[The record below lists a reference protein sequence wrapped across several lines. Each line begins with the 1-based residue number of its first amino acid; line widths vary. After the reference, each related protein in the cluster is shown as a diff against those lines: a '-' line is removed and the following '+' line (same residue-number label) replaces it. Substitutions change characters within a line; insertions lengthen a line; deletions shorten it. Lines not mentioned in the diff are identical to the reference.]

1 MRSRAVV
8 VLSVLGMSLVSGGW
22 LLQKG
27 MEDGGRVLDRARL
40 FDDVF
45 EHVSQFYVDS
55 VPQSSLYE
63 KAVDGL
69 LRELHD
75 PHSVYLTGERLRRLT
90 ESTTGNYAGVGIQI
104 DVRNGW
110 ITVVSALPGTP
121 AERAGLEGGDRIVAI
136 DSVGTE
142 GWSSD
147 EASRVLRG
155 PEGTR
160 VVLTIERP
168 GVAQRFPVPVQ
179 RREIHV
185 PSVQHAVMLEPGT
198 GYIDLTVFS
207 ENSAEEIERAVERLR
222 DQGMRELILDLRDNP
237 GGLLDQGVAVSDLF
251 LDRGDMIVS
260 MRGRT
265 PDANREFLDR
275 AAQRWSGLP
284 MVVLVNENSASASE
298 IVAGALQDHDRAVIV
313 GRTSYGKGSAQS
325 LFPLSG
331 GGALK
336 LTTALWFTPVG
347 RSINKKLSDDDAEQL
362 ALDLPEEVPS
372 GERTPYRTETGRT
385 VYGGGGITPDVAVS
399 DSIRSAE
406 ELALTRALGTD
417 VAKFRDALTAQAMS
431 MKVSRA
437 VRTPDFTIG
446 PSTLDAFRERLERS
460 DVAIA
465 DDLFDD
471 SRDVITRLLTYEVAR
486 YVFGPE
492 VEFLRRA
499 RSDDV
504 VQTAVRLVKG
514 APSQQALFER
524 AQQYPTDVAQLQ
536 KSGGGR

>member
-1 MRSRAVV
+1 MRSRALV
-8 VLSVLGMSLVSGGW
+8 VLSVLGISLVSGGW

-27 MEDGGRVLDRARL
+27 MSDGGRALDRARL

-55 VPQSSLYE
+55 VPQSNLYE

-90 ESTTGNYAGVGIQI
+90 ESTTGHYAGVGIQI
-104 DVRNGW
+104 DVRDGW

-121 AERAGLEGGDRIVAI
+121 AARAGLEGGDRIVAI

-155 PEGTR
+155 PDGTR
-160 VVLTIERP
+160 VTLMIERP
-168 GVAQRFPVPVQ
+168 GVAQRFPVPVT
-179 RREIHV
+179 RREIRV

-207 ENSAEEIERAVERLR
+207 ESSAEEIERAVESLR
-222 DQGMRELILDLRDNP
+222 QQGMRELILDLRDNP

-251 LDRGDMIVS
+251 LDRGEMIVS

-265 PDANREFLDR
+265 PDANREFVDR
-275 AAQRWSGLP
+275 AAQRWEGLP

-298 IVAGALQDHDRAVIV
+298 IVAGALQDHDRAVLI

-325 LFPLSG
+325 LFPLAG

-347 RSINKKLSDDDAEQL
+347 RSINKKMNEDESEEL
-362 ALDLPEEVPS
+362 ALELPEETPE
-372 GERTPYRTETGRT
+372 GDRQPYRTESGRI
-385 VYGGGGITPDVAVS
+385 VYGGGGISPDVTVS
-399 DSIRSAE
+399 DSARAAD

-431 MKVSRA
+431 MKLSRA
-437 VRTPDFTIG
+437 VRTPDFVIG
-446 PSTLDAFRERLERS
+446 PSALDAFRQRLERS
-460 DVAIA
+460 DVVI
-465 DDLFDD
+465 DDDAFES
-471 SRDVITRLLTYEVAR
+471 SRDIITRLLTYEVAR
-486 YVFGPE
+486 YVYGPE

-499 RSDDV
+499 RNDDV
-504 VQTAVRLVKG
+504 VQTAVRIVKG
-514 APSQQALFER
+514 APSQQAIFER
-524 AQQYPTDVAQLQ
+524 ARQYPTEVAHRAT
-536 KSGGGR
+536 GGQ

>member
-8 VLSVLGMSLVSGGW
+8 VLSVLGFSLVSGGW
-22 LLQKG
+22 LLQQG
-27 MEDGGRVLDRARL
+27 MEDGGRTVDRARL

-55 VPQSSLYE
+55 VPQYNLYE
-63 KAVDGL
+63 KAVEGL

-75 PHSVYLTGERLRRLT
+75 PHSVYLTGDRLRRLT
-90 ESTTGNYAGVGIQI
+90 ESTSGHYAGVGVQI
-104 DVRNGW
+104 DVRDGW

-121 AERAGLEGGDRIVAI
+121 AARAGLEGGDRIVAI

-147 EASRVLRG
+147 EASRALRG
-155 PEGTR
+155 EDGTR
-160 VVLTIERP
+160 VVLTVERP
-168 GVAQRFPVPVQ
+168 GVAQRFPVPVT
-179 RREIHV
+179 RREIKI

-207 ENSAEEIERAVERLR
+207 ESSADEIERSVERLR
-222 DQGMRELILDLRDNP
+222 QQGMRELILDLRDNP

-251 LDRGDMIVS
+251 LDRGEKIVS

-275 AAQRWSGLP
+275 AAQRWGDLP
-284 MVVLVNENSASASE
+284 LVVLVNESSASASE
-298 IVAGALQDHDRAVIV
+298 IVAGALQDHDRAVVI

-325 LFPLSG
+325 LFPLAG

-347 RSINKKLSDDDAEQL
+347 RSINKKMTDEEEELALAPSEETPDDAK
-362 ALDLPEEVPS
+362 
-372 GERTPYRTETGRT
+372 TPYRTESGRI

-399 DSIRSAE
+399 DSARNIAE
-406 ELALTRALGTD
+406 LELTRALGTD
-417 VAKFRDALTAQAMS
+417 VARFRDALTAHAVS

-437 VRTPDFTIG
+437 VRAPDFVIT
-446 PSTLDAFRERLERS
+446 PAALDAFRQRLARS
-460 DVAIA
+460 GVEI
-465 DDLFDD
+465 DDDEFQA
-471 SRDVITRLLTYEVAR
+471 SREIITRLLTYEVAR

-499 RSDDV
+499 RNDDV

-514 APSQQALFER
+514 APDQQALFER
-524 AQQYPTDVAQLQ
+524 ALQYPTEVAHHPAP
-536 KSGGGR
+536 RE

>member
-1 MRSRAVV
+1 MRSRALV
-8 VLSVLGMSLVSGGW
+8 VLSVLGISLVSGGW

-27 MEDGGRVLDRARL
+27 MEDGGRAFDRARL

-55 VPQSSLYE
+55 VPQSNLYE

-90 ESTTGNYAGVGIQI
+90 ESTTGHYAGVGIQI
-104 DVRNGW
+104 DVRDGW
-110 ITVVSALPGTP
+110 ITIVSAFPGTP
-121 AERAGLEGGDRIVAI
+121 AARAGLEGGDRIVAI

-155 PEGTR
+155 PDGTR

-168 GVAQRFPVPVQ
+168 GVAQRFPVPVT
-179 RREIHV
+179 RSEIRV

-207 ENSAEEIERAVERLR
+207 ESSAEEIENAIERLR

-251 LDRGDMIVS
+251 LDRGEMIVS

-265 PDANREFLDR
+265 PDANREFVDR
-275 AAQRWSGLP
+275 AAQQWDGLP

-298 IVAGALQDHDRAVIV
+298 IVAGALQDHDRAVLI

-325 LFPLSG
+325 LFPLAG

-347 RSINKKLSDDDAEQL
+347 RSINKKMNEDDESDELALAPAEETPSDDRA
-362 ALDLPEEVPS
+362 S
-372 GERTPYRTETGRT
+372 YRTEGGRI
-385 VYGGGGITPDVAVS
+385 VYGGGGIAPDVTVS
-399 DSIRSAE
+399 DSARAAQ

-431 MKVSRA
+431 MKVSRV
-437 VRTPDFTIG
+437 VRTPDFAIG
-446 PSTLDAFRERLERS
+446 PSTLDAFRQRLER
-460 DVAIA
+460 DGVVI
-465 DDLFDD
+465 DDDAFES
-471 SRDVITRLLTYEVAR
+471 SRDIITRLLTYEVAR

-499 RSDDV
+499 RNDDV
-504 VQTAVRLVKG
+504 VQTAVRIVKG
-514 APSQQALFER
+514 APSQQAIFER
-524 AQQYPTDVAQLQ
+524 ARQYPTEVAHR
-536 KSGGGR
+536 GPGGR